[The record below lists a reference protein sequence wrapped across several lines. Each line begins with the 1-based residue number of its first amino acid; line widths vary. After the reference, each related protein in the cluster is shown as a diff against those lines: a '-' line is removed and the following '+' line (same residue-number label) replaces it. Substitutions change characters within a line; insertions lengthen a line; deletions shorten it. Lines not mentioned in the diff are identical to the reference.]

1 MSNYRKVK
9 GIIMWN
15 TIESAPSG
23 RLVMTKID
31 DANGARNE
39 QPLSRNGNLWF
50 SGEMYVYYRPTHWRE
65 LTEIEKLRIKN
76 DAERKGL
83 VAETAPT
90 VFLR

>member
-1 MSNYRKVK
+1 
-9 GIIMWN
+9 MWN

-65 LTEIEKLRIKN
+65 LTEIEKLRN
-76 DAERKGL
+76 AESDSNSL
-83 VAETAPT
+83 DTTETKE
-90 VFLR
+90 

>member
-39 QPLSRNGNLWF
+39 QPLSRNAG
-50 SGEMYVYYRPTHWRE
+50 
-65 LTEIEKLRIKN
+65 
-76 DAERKGL
+76 
-83 VAETAPT
+83 
-90 VFLR
+90 